1 MKTQNLR
8 ANFILLLA
16 AAIWGLSFVTQRVA
30 SNYIG
35 PFTFNGIRFALGSLS
50 LLPLIIVGD
59 RKEKTGGET
68 RHMQE
73 SSVLPGV
80 LAGSV
85 IFIAAAL
92 QQIGL
97 GQTSAGKA
105 AFITGLYM
113 VFVPIFGIFL
123 KQKVKATSWLGI
135 IVAVSGLYLL
145 SVTDKFT
152 VQKGD
157 LYVLTGA
164 FFWAAQILIIDRFA
178 NRVNGLKL
186 SCLQFLTA
194 SILSTAVA
202 IIFEEIALS
211 SILKAAVP
219 ILYGGIL
226 STGVAYTLQIY
237 GQKHTPPSHAA
248 ICLSFEAVFGSLGG
262 MIILKENLDARGYAG
277 CMLMFAGMLLS
288 QLQDIKKTQP

>member
-59 RKEKTGGET
+59 RKEKAGKET
-68 RHMQE
+68 SHMQE

-97 GQTSAGKA
+97 GQTSAGKT

-194 SILSTAVA
+194 SILSTSVA
-202 IIFEEIALS
+202 LIFEEIALS